1 MDFKK
6 ILATFLAVF
15 VVIDIFLAVQWF
27 QLHQPASNP
36 TSSESILTEMRNDGI
51 KVGKLGQ
58 TEKTGVYLAGK
69 SGETFLRDRLSTLS
83 KTWDAKLTNDQ
94 LTVTPSRTINLGK
107 SRADVRK
114 AIDKIVNN
122 PRKVIAGSQY
132 RYDAKL
138 TKYANKTSTE
148 SDVVVYAQKISDS
161 RSFMSQRAQIRFVL
175 TANHELKSYTQSYVE
190 NPQVLRDSTSLISE
204 EKALIGAYQYNEI
217 PNNGTVNWS
226 ELGYSPLTTV
236 HGDIIFVPA
245 WIFSVTDP
253 SDETTILRVNA
264 LNGSLMK

>member
-1 MDFKK
+1 M
-6 ILATFLAVF
+6 
-15 VVIDIFLAVQWF
+15 
-27 QLHQPASNP
+27 
-36 TSSESILTEMRNDGI
+36 
-51 KVGKLGQ
+51 
-58 TEKTGVYLAGK
+58 
-69 SGETFLRDRLSTLS
+69 
-83 KTWDAKLTNDQ
+83 
-94 LTVTPSRTINLGK
+94 
-107 SRADVRK
+107 
-114 AIDKIVNN
+114 
-122 PRKVIAGSQY
+122 
-132 RYDAKL
+132 
-138 TKYANKTSTE
+138 
-148 SDVVVYAQKISDS
+148 VYALKISDS